1 MKNVF
6 RRNAPWFVGL
16 GMLAMTIVTQ
26 TFSSVY
32 TFYYV
37 EVLGLSL
44 VTFTLAKSVYMIW
57 DALNDPLSGVI
68 SDRTRSKLG
77 RRRFWLVAA
86 SPLLVIGFT
95 MVFAP
100 PSAAIAAE
108 SKTALAWWLF
118 FSLMVY
124 ETACGFLWVNY
135 ETVFPEIYSGDRERS
150 KGETWKVVFE
160 ILGIL
165 LSAAIG
171 LSIYYILGAT
181 RMALVIAAVYLLLMA
196 CSIATIRENPKHQD
210 EPRIKVWKSFKET
223 LSNKPF
229 WAFNIANLLAQTV
242 NATMAGLL
250 LFFGKYCL
258 HIDDDRM
265 TIVMICAFAPVVGLV
280 FVWDYLVRKWGAK
293 KAWQRS
299 LLIFAACC
307 IPMLFANSFIT
318 GIIAA
323 FFVGFG
329 MAGYLMTPGVM
340 RGRIVDDDVR
350 RYGQR
355 REGVITSTA
364 SLIRQISPIISAIIV
379 LIMGLITGYRSGE
392 DPGPYPEITFRILLS
407 VIPIILL
414 VSAYFISRAC
424 KGFDEE
430 QPEEETQAQ

>member
-1 MKNVF
+1 MKQKIF

-16 GMLAMTIVTQ
+16 GMLAMTILVQ
-26 TFSSVY
+26 TFTSVY
-32 TFYYV
+32 MFYYV

-44 VTFTLAKSVYMIW
+44 VTFTLAKTVYMIW

-77 RRRFWLVAA
+77 RRRFWLIII
-86 SPLLVIGFT
+86 SPLLVIGFI
-95 MVFAP
+95 MVFTP
-100 PSAAIAAE
+100 PGAMMMSG
-108 SKTALAWWLF
+108 SKVGLAWWLLL
-118 FSLMVY
+118 SLMVI

-135 ETVFPEIYSGDRERS
+135 ETVYPEIYSGDRERS

-165 LSAAIG
+165 LSAGIG
-171 LSIYYILGAT
+171 LSIYYALGAT
-181 RMALVIAAVYLLLMA
+181 NMALVISGVYLLLMGG
-196 CSIATIRENPKHQD
+196 CVATIRENPKHQE
-210 EPRIKVWKSFKET
+210 EPRIKVWKSFRET

-258 HIDDDRM
+258 KIDDDRM
-265 TIVMICAFAPVVGLV
+265 TIVMIVAFAPVVGLV
-280 FVWDYLVRKWGAK
+280 FVWDFLVRKWGAK

-299 LLIFAACC
+299 LLIFAFCC
-307 IPMLFANSFIT
+307 IPMFFANSFIT

-340 RGRIVDDDVR
+340 RGRIVDEDVR
-350 RYGQR
+350 VYGQR

-364 SLIRQISPIISAIIV
+364 SFIRQISPIVSAGIV
-379 LIMGLITGYRSGE
+379 LIMGLLTGYKSGE
-392 DPGPYPEITFRILLS
+392 EPGPYPEITFRILLS
-407 VIPIILL
+407 IVPVILL
-414 VSAYFISRAC
+414 VSAYFISRGC
-424 KGFDEE
+424 KGFDEDLPSE
-430 QPEEETQAQ
+430 SIE